1 MSKTASQRRFE
12 KRASDLG
19 ELRSSDSP
27 RFVQM
32 WNTLCR
38 GWVGEIHAR
47 ARAWRLGTSSDKHKG
62 VFDVYDCA
70 RRLACAAGAEHQRL
84 VIESL
89 IALKHLCSQ
98 AVAHSTDP
106 RLYQFGEDCTSRV
119 RRCARGEA

>member
-12 KRASDLG
+12 KRASDLE
-19 ELRSSDSP
+19 ELRSNDSP

-38 GWVGEIHAR
+38 GWIGEIHAR
-47 ARAWRLGTSSDKHKG
+47 ARAWRLDTASDKHKG
-62 VFDVYDCA
+62 VFEVYDYA

-84 VIESL
+84 VVESL
-89 IALKHLCSQ
+89 IDLKHLCSQ

-106 RLYQFGEDCTSRV
+106 RLYQFGEDSTSRV
-119 RRCARGEA
+119 RRCAGGWA